1 MINDSITISYVNESE
16 IISVIKSLNKSSAGY
31 DGIPASIAMQL
42 INSYVKPLSYLIN
55 KSISDGIFPTQIK
68 LAKVI
73 PIFKSGPST
82 EISNYR
88 PISVL
93 SFFSNIFEKV
103 LCNHLINFIEKHNI
117 LYKFQFGFRKRH
129 STQQA
134 PITLV
139 HKLTK
144 ALDIGDHVIG
154 VYLDLKKA
162 FDTVDHDILLRKL
175 YKYCIRGKCVAFN
188 EKLPL

>member
-1 MINDSITISYVNESE
+1 MINDSITIPYVNESE
-16 IISVIKSLNKSSAGY
+16 IISDTKSLKNSSAGY
-31 DGIPASIAMQL
+31 DGIPASIAKQL
-42 INSYVKPLSYLIN
+42 INSYIKPLSYLIN
-55 KSISDGIFPTQIK
+55 KSISDGIFPTELI

-73 PIFKSGPST
+73 PVFKSGPST

-93 SFFSNIFEKV
+93 SFFSKIFEKV
-103 LCNHLINFIEKHNI
+103 LYNHLINFIDKHNI
-117 LYKFQFGFRKRH
+117 LYKFQFGFRKGH

-134 PITLV
+134 LITLV

-162 FDTVDHDILLRKL
+162 FDTVDHDRE
-175 YKYCIRGKCVAFN
+175 
-188 EKLPL
+188 EKTV